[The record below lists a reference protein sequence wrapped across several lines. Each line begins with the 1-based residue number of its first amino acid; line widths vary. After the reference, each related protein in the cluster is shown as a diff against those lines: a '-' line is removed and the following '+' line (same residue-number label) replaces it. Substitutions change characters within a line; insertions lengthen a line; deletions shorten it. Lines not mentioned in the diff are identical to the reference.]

1 MTESGTKSIQGGA
14 FNLGR
19 TAFQATPPTLL
30 VPDAD
35 AAHPLVHVL
44 DLGGAAQIDVD
55 ANPSQHLPPR
65 EIAWY

>member
-1 MTESGTKSIQGGA
+1 MSIQGGA

-19 TAFQATPPTLL
+19 TALLATPPTLF

-44 DLGGAAQIDVD
+44 DLGGAAPVDID